1 MNLNKISRK
10 LSLVLRHQP
19 ESIGLTLDEHGWVDV
34 DGLLQCLSNGGM
46 SVTKP
51 TLQEVVESNDKQR
64 FRFSDDGS
72 RIRANQGHSLSVD
85 LEMKEQTP
93 PDILFHGP
101 ASRFLESITE
111 EGLQTRNRQ
120 HVHLSLDRETATKVG
135 SRHGRPVILEV
146 DARKMHQDGY
156 LFYQSD
162 NGVWLTD
169 SVSRVYL
176 NNLKNK

>member
-93 PDILFHGP
+93 PDILFHGT

-111 EGLQTRNRQ
+111 EGLQKRNRQ